1 MTTEGHTRRFP
12 PLSVGKGAFIREL
25 VRDKR
30 TRDRERAFV
39 LEGEKP
45 VLELQRRDAAA
56 VLTIVMTLDYLDRC
70 ELARRRVFERSST
83 PVYLCRQSVFE
94 GLSDVRTTQGILA
107 VVTRPEWNESALLAR
122 PRLLGLY
129 GDRLQD
135 PTNVGVMIRTAL
147 AFGLDGFWLSRDSA
161 DVFNPKVVRGTAG
174 AVLSLPTFSSADP
187 AALVERGCAL
197 AAAVPAGHRSQP
209 IQAITQLPPR
219 ALLAFGNE
227 SGGLSDEVLSRA
239 ALRFHIPVSRAVES
253 LNVAT
258 AAAIAMYHF
267 SGLKQ
272 QEG

>member
-1 MTTEGHTRRFP
+1 MTTKSDARQFP
-12 PLSVGKGAFIREL
+12 PLPAGKGAFIREL

-45 VLELQRRDAAA
+45 VLELHRRDAAA
-56 VLTIVMTLDYLDRC
+56 VLTLVMTQGFLDRC
-70 ELARRRVFERSST
+70 EPSRRRAFERSPT
-83 PVYLCRQSVFE
+83 QVYLCRQSVFD

-107 VVTRPEWNESALLAR
+107 VVARPEWNESAILSR
-122 PRLLGLY
+122 PSLLGLY

-147 AFGLDGFWLSRDSA
+147 AFGMDGLWLSRDSA

-174 AVLSLPTFSSADP
+174 ALLSLPIFSAADP
-187 AALVERGCAL
+187 AALVGRGCAL
-197 AAAVPAGHRSQP
+197 VAAVPAGHRSQP
-209 IQAITQLPPR
+209 IHAITQLPPR

-227 SGGLSDEVLSRA
+227 SGGLSGEVLNRA
-239 ALRFHIPVSRAVES
+239 AVRFHIPVSRAVES